1 MAEKH
6 RLYLTSL
13 PCNFRCDRWHGQRMT
28 TSDGS
33 PPELPAGSQHGLG
46 RLIHGAEQVERRVL
60 PSWLQPSSPESRVP
74 LMIAILAAVAFQLA
88 IPDKYGVRPRWLI
101 PTLELVLFA
110 VLTTLNPIR
119 LTRSTRWGK
128 YASLALVAAIT
139 IDNGFSAVFLDH
151 AILTGKASG
160 DATGLL
166 ASGAAIF
173 LTNIV
178 AFGIWY
184 WELDRGGPFARSAA
198 TNPYPDFQ
206 FPQMDNP
213 KLAPPDWAPRFVDY
227 LYVSFTNALAFSPT
241 DTMPLSRWAKA
252 LMAIQSAVAVSTTA
266 LVIARAVNVLK

>member
-1 MAEKH
+1 MTRSDDSRSE
-6 RLYLTSL
+6 S
-13 PCNFRCDRWHGQRMT
+13 PVESEHGF
-28 TSDGS
+28 
-33 PPELPAGSQHGLG
+33 G
-46 RLIHGAEQVERRVL
+46 RLVHDAEQIERRVV
-60 PSWLQPSSPESRVP
+60 PGWLQPTSPESRLP

-110 VLTTLNPIR
+110 VLTALNPIR
-119 LTRSTRWGK
+119 LTRPTRLGK

-139 IDNGFSAVFLDH
+139 IDNGLSAGLLDH
-151 AILTGKASG
+151 AILTGKASN

-166 ASGAAIF
+166 ASGGAIF

-184 WELDRGGPFARSAA
+184 WELDRGGPFARVAA
-198 TNPYPDFQ
+198 NDPYPDFL

-213 KLAPPDWAPRFVDY
+213 KLAPPDWAPRFIDY
-227 LYVSFTNALAFSPT
+227 LYVSFTNAFAFSPT
-241 DTMPLSRWAKA
+241 DTMPLSRWAKT
-252 LMAIQSAVAVSTTA
+252 LMAVQSAIAVSTTA